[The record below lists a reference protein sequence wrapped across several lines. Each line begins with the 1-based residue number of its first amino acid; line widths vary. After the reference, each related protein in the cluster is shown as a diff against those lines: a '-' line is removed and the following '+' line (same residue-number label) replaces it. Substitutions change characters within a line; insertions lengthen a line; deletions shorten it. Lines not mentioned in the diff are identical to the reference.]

1 MNRHSFAL
9 AAIAAATVLTGASTL
24 ARAAEGTDTMR
35 QERMDSAYSDY
46 QNNPRYHH
54 DSSTSDSSMNNGGGR
69 FERGENSIKRGAHRA
84 GQGIKNGA
92 EKVGHAVE
100 TGAHKTG
107 DALRRTGDKI
117 KDKTSSNN

>member
-9 AAIAAATVLTGASTL
+9 AAIAAATVLAGASTL
-24 ARAAEGTDTMR
+24 ARAADPAYDSSR
-35 QERMDSAYSDY
+35 QERMDSAYTDY

-54 DSSTSDSSMNNGGGR
+54 DASDSSMNNGGGR